1 MRKLNPESIGGFI
14 NDAMQLGL
22 IGLCMYAIG
31 MAVWVGMGAFQ

>member
-22 IGLCMYAIG
+22 IGLWLSVVYIAVQIG
-31 MAVWVGMGAFQ
+31 VGAWQ